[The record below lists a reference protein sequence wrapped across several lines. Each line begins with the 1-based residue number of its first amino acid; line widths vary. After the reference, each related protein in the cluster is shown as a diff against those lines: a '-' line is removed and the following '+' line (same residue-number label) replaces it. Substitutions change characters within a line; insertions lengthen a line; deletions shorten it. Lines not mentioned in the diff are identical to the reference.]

1 MKKIQNMA
9 PRALFWLEL
18 ILVICIPFIIWW
30 SLTPTNVLNSSFLFG
45 LLECIGLSGSSLIF
59 FAGIPAGIIGV
70 KKAKELGKQRI
81 PMIVLSLIN
90 LSTGIIEVGMLIL
103 IFYMVVFGG
112 VSV

>member
-1 MKKIQNMA
+1 MKKIQNIA

-18 ILVICIPFIIWW
+18 ILVTCIPFIIWW

-45 LLECIGLSGSSLIF
+45 LLECIGLSGSALIF
-59 FAGIPAGIIGV
+59 FAGIPIGIIGV

-90 LSTGIIEVGMLIL
+90 LSAGIIEVGMLIL
-103 IFYMVVFGG
+103 IFYMVAFRG